1 MNNLIIEATK
11 TAVEE
16 IKKIMEKQDA
26 DDKAIRVNVSG
37 FGWGGPQLGLV
48 LDEQRENDHSQE
60 IDGVTFL
67 AGEDLKHFDGFQI
80 DYTNSF
86 LRKGFVVS
94 PKGMPA
100 SSC

>member
-1 MNNLIIEATK
+1 LIIEATK

-16 IKKIMEKQDA
+16 IKKIIEKQDA
-26 DDKAIRVNVSG
+26 KDKAIRVNVSG

-48 LDEQRENDHSQE
+48 LDEQNKNDYSQD

-67 AGEDLKHFDGFQI
+67 AGDDLKHFEGFKI